1 LIETEYKK
9 FVVFDYRKTLN
20 KSFYYPDT
28 NNGKNP
34 WFYEPSNYKGEK
46 PHSLGYKTKNEC
58 LLDAHIDECDILI
71 KIYEKKLKI
80 ITSFFDT
87 LTELEATKCIGKT
100 LEKDVAKLEMSYS
113 SSMYLMKRLQLEL
126 KDLRERRIQLKK
138 LEENQD

>member
-28 NNGKNP
+28 NNDKNP
-34 WFYEPSNYKGEK
+34 WFYEPLNYKGDK